1 MAKTSREAEAKA
13 RWGGTEAYKDYEAR
27 AAVLG
32 EDAMQEAGEGLMKVL
47 SGFGT
52 LKNTPAD
59 GHEAQAQAQALR
71 DYISAHFYD
80 CTVEVFSGLGAL
92 YAEGG
97 GFTEAIDRACGEG
110 TAAYAAEA
118 IRIYCEA
125 RL

>member
-1 MAKTSREAEAKA
+1 MEQTSFEAGAKA
-13 RWGGTEAYKDYEAR
+13 RWGGTEAYKDYESR

-32 EDAMQEAGEGLMKVL
+32 EDAMQAAGEGLMKVL

-59 GHEAQAQAQALR
+59 GHEAQAQTQALR

-80 CTVEVFSGLGAL
+80 CTVEVFSGLGRL

-97 GFTEAIDRACGEG
+97 DFTEAIDRACGEG